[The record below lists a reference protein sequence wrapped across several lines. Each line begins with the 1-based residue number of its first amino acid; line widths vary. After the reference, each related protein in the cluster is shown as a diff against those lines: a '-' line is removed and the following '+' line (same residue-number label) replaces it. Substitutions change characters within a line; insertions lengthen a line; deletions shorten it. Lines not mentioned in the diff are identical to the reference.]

1 MAEAARR
8 LPDLSRV
15 GNKTYSL
22 EIVPPAGMDPATRDD
37 LVSGVSTGFINRQ
50 NLSSESFRPSIVYNN
65 TQAGTSVL
73 ETLIE
78 KFEQLQQG
86 DSFDMAIAFINQGGL
101 DQLLLTFDLLK
112 ARGVRGRLITGTYL
126 TFTDP
131 QALRT
136 LQLYPNIDVRIYN
149 DTTYKQGG
157 LHAKGYAF
165 HHGETV
171 DLIVGSSN
179 ITERALQANMEWNL
193 SVSSAADGDIVDS
206 FHSEI
211 GRAHV

>member
-1 MAEAARR
+1 MADAARS
-8 LPDLSRV
+8 LPALRRV

-65 TQAGTSVL
+65 TQARTSVL

-86 DSFDMAIAFINQGGL
+86 DSFDMAIACINQGGL

-136 LQLYPNIDVRIYN
+136 LQL
-149 DTTYKQGG
+149 
-157 LHAKGYAF
+157 
-165 HHGETV
+165 
-171 DLIVGSSN
+171 
-179 ITERALQANMEWNL
+179 
-193 SVSSAADGDIVDS
+193 
-206 FHSEI
+206 
-211 GRAHV
+211 